1 MATEKDITKAMV
13 RFVNNFGFT
22 QKATAEDFQRMAG
35 EWRTNKGLL
44 SFSPRVIE
52 MATQWVIDNE
62 QFFPVLAKFRG
73 VCMNI
78 HNDVVKDL
86 GDKLDYMQRKIY
98 DDNPPTKEQVEK
110 LANVYRDYEMHEKAK
125 YVMAWY
131 EENAGKERSVVSPEK
146 LAEGRERLNKL
157 AESKR
162 MEA

>member
-1 MATEKDITKAMV
+1 MATEKDITKAMA

-98 DDNPPTKEQVEK
+98 DDNPPTKEQFQK
-110 LANVYRDYEMHEKAK
+110 IANDYRDYEMHEKAK

-131 EENAGKERSVVSPEK
+131 EENAGKPRKTISPEEMEEYRTRWK
-146 LAEGRERLNKL
+146 KFV
-157 AESKR
+157 ESKR